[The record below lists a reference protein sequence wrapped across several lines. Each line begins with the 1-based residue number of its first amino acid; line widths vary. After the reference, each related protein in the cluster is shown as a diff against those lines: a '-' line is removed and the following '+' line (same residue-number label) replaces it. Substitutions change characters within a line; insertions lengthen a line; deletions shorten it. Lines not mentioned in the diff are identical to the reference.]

1 MKLRI
6 FKTLKT
12 VFEEVT
18 VHILKAS
25 IQNVEYCF
33 IVYKL
38 MTQITDMNFDK
49 TLIISFAELKNPL
62 MTYHMTSTSWKELTK
77 TCFQTAV

>member
-1 MKLRI
+1 MLN
-6 FKTLKT
+6 T
-12 VFEEVT
+12 V
-18 VHILKAS
+18 LL
-25 IQNVEYCF
+25 YD
-33 IVYKL
+33 KL